1 MHFGCGPGLDGGQGV
16 VGAVEVPGVEAGE
29 VLDRAED
36 FVAADCGKEKKF
48 VLVSLSQKARSDR
61 IAFSKCKVMYLLL
74 RRSEGNGPRR
84 DDR

>member
-1 MHFGCGPGLDGGQGV
+1 MDFCSGPGLDGGEGV

-29 VLDRAED
+29 VLDCAEN

-61 IAFSKCKVMYLLL
+61 IAFSKC
-74 RRSEGNGPRR
+74 E
-84 DDR
+84 